1 MTLNCWVKS
10 LPVGKYFQ
18 MKCAKFFICP
28 KDEKQKH
35 IYKEKQKNCLKE

>member
-28 KDEKQKH
+28 KDEKTETY
-35 IYKEKQKNCLKE
+35 I